1 MRAAETQAVQARPD
15 PFQAPPPR
23 PSRPRPPAR
32 PGPPHHR
39 CPGLSPRKSAVMQGW
54 PCPLWPGTL
63 CPSTYL
69 MPSVFPQL
77 GCPQGA
83 GQSFTFNHTVR
94 DSYGG

>member
-1 MRAAETQAVQARPD
+1 MRAAETQAVQT
-15 PFQAPPPR
+15 PPH
-23 PSRPRPPAR
+23 AR
-32 PGPPHHR
+32 PGPPPHHL

-63 CPSTYL
+63 SLSICL

-83 GQSFTFNHTVR
+83 GQSFTFNYTVR